1 MARGLELIPALSP
14 RQVGFLL
21 NYLAQT
27 EAAMGDLGYP
37 IYPWQKSLVAVD
49 GIAPPTFEL

>member
-27 EAAMGDLGYP
+27 EAALYDLGYS
-37 IYPWQKSLVAVD
+37 IYPWQKSLVAGG
-49 GIAPPTFEL
+49 GIALPYFKL